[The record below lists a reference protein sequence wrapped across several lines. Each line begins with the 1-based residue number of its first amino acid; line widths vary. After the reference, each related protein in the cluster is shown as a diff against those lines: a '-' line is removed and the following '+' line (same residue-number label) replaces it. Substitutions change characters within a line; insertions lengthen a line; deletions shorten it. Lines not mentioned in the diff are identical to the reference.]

1 MGQDRKLDLKVPSF
15 EWSFFFLSLFLFVVG
30 SPYIRSQITTQ
41 TKLYT
46 KGIHARVY
54 IQPPLLSFLWC
65 LEDGIRVEKTR
76 SRLLICYESY
86 SSLLK
91 YKAFFFYF
99 SLWSRP
105 LLSNEIAFRRHV

>member
-54 IQPPLLSFLWC
+54 IQPPLLSL
-65 LEDGIRVEKTR
+65 VM
-76 SRLLICYESY
+76 
-86 SSLLK
+86 
-91 YKAFFFYF
+91 
-99 SLWSRP
+99 
-105 LLSNEIAFRRHV
+105 FRRWDQGGKNQKPPAHLLWVLFLSFKI